1 MWKTC
6 HVLRCEESTLL
17 CGPGFAVELNTL
29 GIKFTWKNK
38 QAITSQENSERQGGW
53 INLSG
58 FKIAP
63 KASVGLVNDLR
74 FLYKYVYFLPPI

>member
-1 MWKTC
+1 MYTWKTC

-63 KASVGLVNDLR
+63 KASVIQPL
-74 FLYKYVYFLPPI
+74 LY